1 MARRNIYLQDA
12 LDADVQRYALPVS
25 EICQDALQ
33 AAVRQRSAQSLD
45 DGELATA
52 ASRLLADREA
62 EDRESYDEGFAI
74 GRAWAMD
81 EAKWSELVRFEP
93 HRGRP
98 RDLILLDE
106 DHGLRRALFSWA
118 ISRDYDVEEDWFQK
132 LDRDTA
138 FDRGVIDGA
147 TNVLAAVLPLVEGR
161 ASSDE

>member
-12 LDADVQRYALPVS
+12 LDADVQRFALPVS

-33 AAVRQRSAQSLD
+33 AAVRQRLAQSLAD
-45 DGELATA
+45 EELAVA
-52 ASRLLADREA
+52 ASRLLEDREA

-74 GRAWAMD
+74 GRAWARD
-81 EAKWSELVRFEP
+81 QARWSELLRFAP

-98 RDLILLDE
+98 RDLLLLD
-106 DHGLRRALFSWA
+106 DGHGLRKALFSWA
-118 ISRDYDVEEDWFQK
+118 ISREYDVEEDWFQK
-132 LDRDTA
+132 LDRDNA

-147 TNVLAAVLPLVEGR
+147 TNVLVAVLPLVEDR